1 MAQIPLME
9 GERGAYPFIVNRS
22 EKFISEERNGISF
35 TRIPGRFSV
44 CDSVNG
50 NNRRYPKKV
59 WEKNLN
65 DGSLLKLA
73 IAKNG
78 AFGLLEHP
86 ADGRIS
92 LQSPICILV
101 TDAKLQQGQDEGTKQ
116 RVDEVVGE
124 IIVLNTAEGQK
135 LRALIEVGYNPLV
148 SSRGFGSVVKAS
160 DGVDEV
166 QEDYVCEGWDVVLKP
181 SFERAELFVNR
192 EGKNESKTPSF
203 APAEPPKPL
212 AEALGVNMWRVFQ
225 SLAEKEHKKSFNSLT
240 DSEANAIVA
249 KAAAMTQE
257 ERVALAIL
265 TPKQF
270 FESGFG
276 EFAAPVQQQGQA
288 TAPGGLGASP
298 SAGVPPQ
305 GHTDYAHPKIS
316 PEALEKAHEGY
327 MYHATRSGD
336 SPEEAERMWQA
347 FVKNIPPETAMD
359 IQRMWG
365 ESQNNLP
372 KTESSSAAAAAPVAA
387 SAKTPMTENK
397 SMDINEI
404 KSRIGAVKGTPVPKE
419 PARFAEGLNEM
430 AAIHQEIAN
439 FVAEDAKRGWQGQ
452 KLHEEVS
459 RIEKAWSE
467 TVLAPG
473 KAAVKLNEN
482 YSKVLKVTKILGE
495 AAIGIRKK
503 LSEALAQN
511 AEAAQLIEELTER
524 GQAWVAIA
532 DKRKEQVADLNH
544 KLEVSCEAL
553 DIIKTRYHEDMTE
566 MGRHVITLE
575 FAEKAQTPEIQ
586 KLLKEAK
593 TPKDIIAIR
602 EKLDPEGAKKAQE
615 AAAAKTEGKDCD
627 KCKKNPCCCEKQEGK
642 TAPAAAAPVNEG
654 KNASAPAAEM
664 EPRVL
669 VPSVR
674 SISESVAMVQRLSGT
689 TPEKPKE
696 EPVKK

>member
-1 MAQIPLME
+1 ME

-65 DGSLLKLA
+65 DGSLLKLS

-101 TDAKLQQGQDEGTKQ
+101 TDAKLQQGQDESSKQ
-116 RVDEVVGE
+116 PVNEVVGE

-181 SFERAELFVNR
+181 SFERAELFVPR
-192 EGKNESKTPSF
+192 ESKNESQAAKPAAPSF
-203 APAEPPKPL
+203 APAEPPVKPL
-212 AEALGVNMWRVFQ
+212 AESKGLNMWCVFQ
-225 SLAEKEHKKSFNSLT
+225 SISEKEHKKSFNALT
-240 DSEANAIVA
+240 DSEAEAIVA

-257 ERVALAIL
+257 ERVAL
-265 TPKQF
+265 
-270 FESGFG
+270 
-276 EFAAPVQQQGQA
+276 
-288 TAPGGLGASP
+288 
-298 SAGVPPQ
+298 
-305 GHTDYAHPKIS
+305 
-316 PEALEKAHEGY
+316 
-327 MYHATRSGD
+327 
-336 SPEEAERMWQA
+336 
-347 FVKNIPPETAMD
+347 ETAFNAAKVNEKKD
-359 IQRMWG
+359 
-365 ESQNNLP
+365 LP
-372 KTESSSAAAAAPVAA
+372 KVESSPAAAAAPVAA
-387 SAKTPMTENK
+387 SVNKQMTENI
-397 SMDINEI
+397 MTINEI
-404 KSRIGAVKGTPVPKE
+404 KSRIGAVKGAQVPKE

-430 AAIHQEIAN
+430 ATIHQEIAN

-452 KLHEEVS
+452 QLHEEVS
-459 RIEKAWSE
+459 RIERAWSE

-482 YSKVLKVTKILGE
+482 YTKVLKVTKVLGE

-503 LSEALAQN
+503 LSETLAQN
-511 AEAAQLIEELTER
+511 AEAAQLVEELTER

-532 DKRKEQVADLNH
+532 DKRKEQIADLNH
-544 KLEVSCEAL
+544 KLEVACEAL
-553 DIIKTRYHEDMTE
+553 DIIKARYHEDMTE

-593 TPKDIIAIR
+593 VPKDIIAIR
-602 EKLDPEGAKKAQE
+602 EKLDPEGAKKAKLE
-615 AAAAKTEGKDCD
+615 AAKDCKCGKVPCECKKDESKTPDPAAAAAAKLEED
-627 KCKKNPCCCEKQEGK
+627 KKK
-642 TAPAAAAPVNEG
+642 A
-654 KNASAPAAEM
+654 APAAETTPALG
-664 EPRVL
+664 EARVL

-674 SISESVAMVQRLSGT
+674 SISESVAMVQRLST
-689 TPEKPKE
+689 SATEKPKE
-696 EPVKK
+696 EAPKK